1 MKILICSDGMP
12 RAENAIR
19 FIAATAAACRAEIT
33 LLGIIEHP
41 SDEISL
47 VDALRRGAGILR
59 DKHVPVETIT
69 RSGHPIEQIQKR
81 TAEEQY
87 DLVVIGAERKGGGPF
102 AMSAKAYHLI
112 KEIEPPVL
120 VMIGRRA
127 ELKRVLICSGGH
139 NYIDRAVKL
148 AGEIACKS
156 PMRVTILHVMPEP
169 PAVYA
174 ELLERDQDTR
184 RVLASNTALGRN
196 LRAEKDLLEAMN
208 VHAEMKLRHG
218 LVVDEILAELREGDY
233 DMVVTG
239 SAPAGGALRTYIM
252 GNVTSEIVNRA
263 DCAVLVV
270 RGGGPA
276 QEGSGQKGFFGRLLR
291 VFSGSDENEN

>member
-1 MKILICSDGMP
+1 MKMLICSNGMP
-12 RAENAIR
+12 QAENAIR
-19 FIAATAAACRAEIT
+19 FIASTAAACGAEVT

-41 SDEISL
+41 SDETAL
-47 VDALRRGAGILR
+47 LDALRRGAGILR
-59 DKHVPVETIT
+59 DRHVPVETIT
-69 RSGHPIEQIQKR
+69 RSGHAIEEIQKR
-81 TAEEQY
+81 TTEERY
-87 DLVVIGAERKGGGPF
+87 DIVIIGAERKSGGPF

-127 ELKRVLICSGGH
+127 EPKRVLICSGGRS
-139 NYIDRAVKL
+139 YIDRAVHL
-148 AGEIACKS
+148 AGELACKT
-156 PMRVTILHVMPEP
+156 PMQVTILHVMAEA

-174 ELLERDQDTR
+174 ELLERERDTER
-184 RVLASNTALGRN
+184 ILASNTTLGRN
-196 LRAEKDLLEAMN
+196 LRAEKSALEA
-208 VHAEMKLRHG
+208 VGVQAAVKLRHG

-239 SAPAGGALRTYIM
+239 SAPAGGPLRTYIM

-270 RGGGPA
+270 RGGGPEEA
-276 QEGSGQKGFFGRLLR
+276 GSERAGLLGRLLR
-291 VFSGSDENEN
+291 VLSGAAKGG

>member
-1 MKILICSDGMP
+1 MLICSDGHQQ
-12 RAENAIR
+12 ADYAIR
-19 FIAATAAACRAEIT
+19 FIAATAAACAAEIT

-41 SDEISL
+41 SDEPAL
-47 VDALRRGAGILR
+47 LDALRRGAGILR
-59 DKHVPVETIT
+59 DKKVPVETIT
-69 RSGHPIEQIQKR
+69 RSGQPIEQIQKR
-81 TAEEQY
+81 TGEEHY
-87 DLVVIGAERKGGGPF
+87 DLVVIGAERKSGGPF

-120 VMIGRRA
+120 VMIGRRT
-127 ELKRVLICSGGH
+127 EPKRVLICSGGR

-148 AGEIACKS
+148 TGDIACKS

-174 ELLERDQDTR
+174 GLMAREEDTAR
-184 RVLASNTALGRN
+184 ILASKSALGRN
-196 LRAEKDLLEAMN
+196 LRAEKSALEA
-208 VHAEMKLRHG
+208 VGVQPEMKLRHG
-218 LVVDEILAELREGDY
+218 LVVDEILAELREGEY

-239 SAPAGGALRTYIM
+239 SAPAGGPLRTYIM

-270 RGGGPA
+270 RGGDPA
-276 QEGSGQKGFFGRLLR
+276 RGGEGGFFSRLFH
-291 VFSGSDENEN
+291 VFSSSAESE